1 MEGNMKYTR
10 ETIKEVVFNNV
21 ERGAVYILPPCIPM
35 RGYGGW
41 GCENPSESLRL
52 IEDLEMDSTD
62 IYELIYDSCSKL
74 GIEDEKLDFNSIHL
88 NTIGDVIDVIWKA
101 ETK

>member
-62 IYELIYDSCSKL
+62 IYELIYDSCSKHQVSH
-74 GIEDEKLDFNSIHL
+74 ERRRRNA
-88 NTIGDVIDVIWKA
+88 VPR
-101 ETK
+101 

>member
-10 ETIKEVVFNNV
+10 ETIKE
-21 ERGAVYILPPCIPM
+21 
-35 RGYGGW
+35 
-41 GCENPSESLRL
+41 
-52 IEDLEMDSTD
+52 D